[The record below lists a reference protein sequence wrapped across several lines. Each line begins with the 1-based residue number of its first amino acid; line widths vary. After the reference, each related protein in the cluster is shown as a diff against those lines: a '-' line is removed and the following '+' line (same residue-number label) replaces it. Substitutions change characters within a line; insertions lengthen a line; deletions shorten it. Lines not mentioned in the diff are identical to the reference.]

1 MAFHP
6 GGLKFAGN
14 SRGMGMA
21 CLNRQFARMVTSGGL
36 TLLVSVLALAA
47 SQVYAQNLPVRVRGG
62 PGQPNPAAQTPAQ
75 PAPAQQQPAG
85 APAQPAAAPQA
96 QSPAPVPQVAPSM
109 LQQPAGEA
117 QIVFS
122 GDTLSIRA
130 DNSSLSAI
138 LHQVAGNSGMQI
150 EGLSGDER
158 VFGTFGPGA
167 PRDVLADLL
176 NGTAYNVV
184 LLGDLS
190 NGAPRQLILTPATHG
205 GAALPSPPQANTD
218 EASNE
223 PEPQEVPPPQ
233 EAPPSGTTPPP
244 TPGVKTPQ
252 QLFEQ
257 LQRMRSAQ
265 QQQVTTPQDP
275 QQQQQ
280 QQQQPPQ

>member
-1 MAFHP
+1 MA
-6 GGLKFAGN
+6 G
-14 SRGMGMA
+14 
-21 CLNRQFARMVTSGGL
+21 LNRQFARIVTSKGL
-36 TLLVSVLALAA
+36 TLLVSVLVLAA
-47 SQVYAQNLPVRVRGG
+47 SQLYAQNAPARLRGG
-62 PGQPNPAAQTPAQ
+62 SDRDQPEPPPAAAQPTPAK
-75 PAPAQQQPAG
+75 
-85 APAQPAAAPQA
+85 PAAAPQPP
-96 QSPAPVPQVAPSM
+96 QSPTPVPQVAPSM

-130 DNSSLSAI
+130 DNSSLTAI
-138 LHQVAGNSGMQI
+138 LHQVAVKSGMQI

-158 VFGTFGPGA
+158 VFGSFGPGA

-205 GAALPSPPQANTD
+205 GAAMPSPPRANTD

-223 PEPQEVPPPQ
+223 PEPEPPPPPP
-233 EAPPSGTTPPP
+233 EPAPLGTTPPP

-265 QQQVTTPQDP
+265 GQQVTTPQDP
-275 QQQQQ
+275 QQQA
-280 QQQQPPQ
+280 PQ